1 VKVES
6 EPHPV
11 DQPDETAAGTIL
23 RSRRGRLRQP
33 ATEDAILRATIELLT
48 EVGVGGTTTNAI
60 VARSGCSKATLY
72 RRWPSRDGL
81 ILDALRVAVQGQPG
95 DIRSVVE
102 LENKLGSTV
111 HAAARRGTRIFD
123 SRIFRAVFPTIAR
136 ELLSGSAIG
145 QQFRT
150 DVFQPIRIAARARLR
165 EAVAR
170 GEIETS
176 VDGDLVFDLVYGGL
190 LYRIMIGEPIDDMV
204 ADAVA
209 DLVLNGAAG
218 PRSRTRPGRV
228 RRRGVSPRIRSRS

>member
-6 EPHPV
+6 EPRPD

-23 RSRRGRLRQP
+23 RSRRGRPRQP

-102 LENKLGSTV
+102 LETKLGSTV

-136 ELLSGSAIG
+136 ELLSGGAIG

-150 DVFQPIRIAARARLR
+150 DVFQPIRVAARARLR
-165 EAVAR
+165 EAEER
-170 GEIETS
+170 GEIEIS
-176 VDGDLVFDLVYGGL
+176 VDGDLVFDLIYGGL
-190 LYRIMIGEPIDDMV
+190 LYRMLIGQPIDDTV

-218 PRSRTRPGRV
+218 PRSRTRSGRV